1 MKHFTLLT
9 LLSACLVL
17 SVQAQ
22 TNSELSGNTP
32 NGAKTGYVFE
42 FNGTAAFNCPSQIP
56 SDVYGIY
63 DATYEINSIGDG
75 TLSLTTTGT
84 QDSWHRLNLRFTEGD
99 CSPISLNLSSAA
111 SHKFEIKLNSSVTD
125 TELMVQFSDGPA
137 IGNFSDGNPPLIA
150 LATGDH
156 TYSVNIPD
164 FTGYNTNPDVD
175 SLHVTHV
182 SLFFRKSYLDPA
194 AAGTFVI
201 DQIRLGDVGIVTD
214 AKPAAIESSL
224 SYYPNPASDVLHV
237 AYDYRG
243 DSRVVLSDMA
253 GTVVKSET
261 VSAASNALSIDTKN
275 IKSGIY
281 LLSIVTEEGAVA
293 KKVVISGK

>member
-1 MKHFTLLT
+1 MKNFTLLT
-9 LLSACLVL
+9 VLCTCLSFG
-17 SVQAQ
+17 VQAQ

-32 NGAKTGYVFE
+32 NGAKTGYVFD
-42 FNGTAAFNCPSQIP
+42 FNGTAAYNCPSQIP
-56 SDVYGIY
+56 SDAYGIY
-63 DATYEINSIGDG
+63 STYTINSIGNG
-75 TLSLTTTGT
+75 SLSVTTSGT

-175 SLHVTHV
+175 SLNVTHV
-182 SLFFRKSYLDPA
+182 SLFFRKTYLDPA
-194 AAGTFVI
+194 AAGTFII

-214 AKPAAIESSL
+214 SKPSIIESSL
-224 SYYPNPASDVLHV
+224 AYYPNPASDVLNV
-237 AYDYRG
+237 AYDYTG
-243 DSRVVLSDMA
+243 DSKIVLSNMT
-253 GTVVKSET
+253 GTVVKTEN
-261 VSAASNALSIDTKN
+261 VSAGTNAVAIDTKN
-275 IKSGIY
+275 IQSGIY
-281 LLSIVTEEGAVA
+281 LLSIVTEEGTVA
-293 KKVVISGK
+293 KKVVVSGK